1 MSRELKI
8 GLLGIVLAAVM
19 VWGYQFVK
27 GKNIFKNVISVYTV
41 IDNVTGLAVSSP
53 VKVNGFKVGNVN
65 QIVLN
70 PEDVRSMVVYME
82 IDGNIEYPKNTVAA
96 IVSGQLVGGKEVT
109 LQFDAI
115 CDGSNCL
122 QDGDKINSK
131 NVGFLESLVGE
142 ENMEN
147 YSDGIKETVGSVMDT
162 LNKSLMDE
170 NSDSPINKSFRS
182 LELTMDNLAST
193 TSNINSLFRKSQD
206 ELTATIGNLAT
217 ITETMATSDAQIR
230 SMLAN
235 MNQITKDLNEAN
247 LGATVGNAN
256 KAIDT
261 ATGMLTDVTGTL
273 DKANATFTQLNEL
286 LLKLDKGEGSFS
298 QLLND
303 KQLYTNLEST
313 SKNLSLLLQDLRLNP
328 KRYVNVSVFGKKAKK
343 YEVPEDDPAYQKEN
357 N

>member
-1 MSRELKI
+1 
-8 GLLGIVLAAVM
+8 
-19 VWGYQFVK
+19 
-27 GKNIFKNVISVYTV
+27 
-41 IDNVTGLAVSSP
+41 
-53 VKVNGFKVGNVN
+53 
-65 QIVLN
+65 
-70 PEDVRSMVVYME
+70 
-82 IDGNIEYPKNTVAA
+82 
-96 IVSGQLVGGKEVT
+96 
-109 LQFDAI
+109 
-115 CDGSNCL
+115 
-122 QDGDKINSK
+122 
-131 NVGFLESLVGE
+131 
-142 ENMEN
+142 MEN